1 MSSAVSAP
9 GRLPLRWIIF
19 GFTFAFT
26 FVCYPQR
33 LAVSVAAERMMPEL
47 GFSQTQIG
55 WLSTAFLITYTAF
68 QIPGG
73 LLGRVLGPRRML
85 TLCGAGAVAATL
97 AVPLLPGLAAGIP
110 LFVALLAAQ
119 LVLGAMQGPVFAMV
133 AATLER
139 WFPPRQWALT
149 QGLSSSGIGLGSA
162 AAPACIAALMVACGW
177 RAALIIMALPV
188 LVLLTLWWR
197 HGADAPRLHRW
208 ATPRDWSGLAHD
220 GVSAPPLTW
229 RRLRNVLA
237 MPDLLL
243 LSLSY
248 VFMNVAFYVITLWS
262 FLYLVQE
269 RHFSELGGGLAASL
283 PPLAGA
289 LGAAVGGIAATR
301 LHDRYGA
308 ARGLRIVPLAA
319 LPTAGLFLL
328 FVLAENPF
336 VALAGLTLSF
346 GILEMTEAPFWAAA
360 MEMGGEDAAAGGA
373 VLNTGGNLGG
383 IIATPLVASLSG
395 GGNWVAP
402 FAIGA
407 AGALLSAVL
416 WLFFRPA
423 RRAMGGAG

>member
-1 MSSAVSAP
+1 MRPA
-9 GRLPLRWIIF
+9 LRWIIF

-73 LLGRVLGPRRML
+73 LLGRLLGPRKML
-85 TLCGAGAVAATL
+85 TYCGAGAVAATL
-97 AVPLLPGLAAGIP
+97 AVPLLPGLLSGGP
-110 LFVALLAAQ
+110 LFAALLAAQ

-188 LVLLTLWWR
+188 LLLLAAWWR
-197 HGADAPRLHRW
+197 HGADAPRLHTRAAPADW
-208 ATPRDWSGLAHD
+208 AGLEHD
-220 GVSAPPLTW
+220 GASAPPLAW
-229 RRLRNVLA
+229 ARIRAVLA
-237 MPDLLL
+237 LPDLLVL
-243 LSLSY
+243 ALAY

-269 RHFSELGGGLAASL
+269 RHFSELGGGLAAAL

-289 LGAAVGGIAATR
+289 LGAAAGGILATR
-301 LHDRYGA
+301 FHARYGP

-319 LPTAGLFLL
+319 LPAAGICLL
-328 FVLAENPF
+328 FVLAENPL
-336 VALAGLTLSF
+336 VALAGLTVSF

-360 MEMGGEDAAAGGA
+360 MELGGEDAAAGGA

-395 GGNWVAP
+395 GGDWVAP

-407 AGALLSAVL
+407 AGAGLSAAL
-416 WLFFRPA
+416 WLFCRPE
-423 RRAMGGAG
+423 RRKIGVS